1 MQIASL
7 ALCLLAGCYSHA
19 GDIVRLIG
27 DQVSDITIIIIIITI
42 NIIII
47 RR

>member
-27 DQVSDITIIIIIITI
+27 DQVSDIITIISIIITDI
-42 NIIII
+42 T